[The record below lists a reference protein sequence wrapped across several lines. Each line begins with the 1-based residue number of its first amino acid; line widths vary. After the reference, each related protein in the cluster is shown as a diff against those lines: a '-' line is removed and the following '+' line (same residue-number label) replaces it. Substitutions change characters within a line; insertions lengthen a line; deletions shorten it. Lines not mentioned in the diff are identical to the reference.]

1 MEHLYEKALESAE
14 YIKTHTKKR
23 PKIAVVLGSGLGK
36 LTADFTDTEEL
47 SYKDIPNFPV
57 STVAGHKGALLAG
70 KLGDTEVYAM
80 EGRFHFYEGYSMK
93 EVCYPFY
100 VFKLLGVEKVVLTNA
115 CGGIN
120 REFAPGTLMLI
131 TDFINMMGTNP
142 LIGPNDER
150 FGPRFPDMTEPYSLE
165 LRNLAKQ
172 TADELGIAYKEGVY
186 MGFMG
191 PCYETAAEIRAFAGM
206 GADAVG
212 MSTVP
217 ETMVCNY
224 MGMKVLAVSCITNM
238 ATGIQ
243 TVKHS
248 HARVLE
254 IANQAGDTLCRWL
267 GAVIQRMEQKR
278 YAMKIL
284 SLGSLNYDYAQIIDG
299 VLPAYDVPESA
310 LSDYLRPD
318 WSDACINVRTE
329 EAYETAHEVLRAEGL
344 FLGTS
349 AAAALHAAVQV
360 GRRPENQGKNIV
372 VIVPDNGMKYLS
384 TPMYRQKG

>member
-100 VFKLLGVEKVVLTNA
+100 VFKLLDVEKVVLTNA

-120 REFAPGTLMLI
+120 RTFVPGDLMLLS
-131 TDFINMMGTNP
+131 DHINMLGANS

-150 FGPRFPDMTEPYSLE
+150 FGPRFPDMTEAYPPR
-165 LRNLAKQ
+165 LREKAHQ
-172 TADELGIAYKEGVY
+172 AAGALGFACKEGVY
-186 MGFMG
+186 AIFPG
-191 PCYETAAEIRAFAGM
+191 PCYETAAEIRAYEHL
-206 GADAVG
+206 GADAIG

-217 ETMVCNY
+217 EVIAANY
-224 MGMKVLAVSCITNM
+224 LGMAVLGIACITNM
-238 ATGIQ
+238 ATGIARE
-243 TVKHS
+243 KHS
-248 HARVLE
+248 H
-254 IANQAGDTLCRWL
+254 Q
-267 GAVIQRMEQKR
+267 
-278 YAMKIL
+278 
-284 SLGSLNYDYAQIIDG
+284 
-299 VLPAYDVPESA
+299 
-310 LSDYLRPD
+310 
-318 WSDACINVRTE
+318 
-329 EAYETAHEVLRAEGL
+329 EVLRIANESSQKL
-344 FLGTS
+344 C
-349 AAAALHAAVQV
+349 ALVE
-360 GRRPENQGKNIV
+360 RV
-372 VIVPDNGMKYLS
+372 VREL
-384 TPMYRQKG
+384 